1 MSVSRFLL
9 AEISAYINLICNL
22 CHMINDFFGWCCGN
36 AWFNFY
42 AHILFL
48 KLVLDCFV
56 KKMFCRVFMVFLA
69 QNGPLGLTIYI
80 YKIKQIVFVVLVR
93 SFDRLNFKNNNNKA
107 VVKVLLSQVF
117 HFGGTPNLHGWAPAH
132 YS

>member
-1 MSVSRFLL
+1 
-9 AEISAYINLICNL
+9 
-22 CHMINDFFGWCCGN
+22 
-36 AWFNFY
+36 
-42 AHILFL
+42 
-48 KLVLDCFV
+48 
-56 KKMFCRVFMVFLA
+56 MFCRVFMVFLA

-107 VVKVLLSQVF
+107 VVKILLSQVF